1 MGFQGFYTNKGA
13 ELDAKL
19 KTGAALHITRI
30 AAGSGHTEKSAVVLS
45 DERQNLTAGTP
56 ARSGTTVTL
65 PATLTDVL
73 AEESYLL
80 TEVGVYAQDPD
91 EGEVLYLVYPLETA
105 MPVTAGAGELTIRLE
120 LDMLLSATAEL
131 TVIGTA
137 AGLLTEGDLT
147 ALRGQPNGLAALD
160 ESGSVPPGQMPY
172 GYGTEDL
179 VAGESPLETGRLYFV
194 YA

>member
-1 MGFQGFYTNKGA
+1 M
-13 ELDAKL
+13 
-19 KTGAALHITRI
+19 
-30 AAGSGHTEKSAVVLS
+30 LS
-45 DERQNLTAGTP
+45 DERQSLTAGTP
-56 ARSGTTVTL
+56 ARSGTTITL

-91 EGEVLYLVYPLETA
+91 QGEMLYLVYPLEAA
-105 MPVTAGAGELTIRLE
+105 MAVTAGAGELTIRLE
-120 LDMLLSATAEL
+120 LEMLLSEVAEL
-131 TVIGTA
+131 TVVGTA

-147 ALRGQPNGLAALD
+147 ALRGQPNGLATLD
-160 ESGSVPPGQMPY
+160 ESGKVPPGQMPY